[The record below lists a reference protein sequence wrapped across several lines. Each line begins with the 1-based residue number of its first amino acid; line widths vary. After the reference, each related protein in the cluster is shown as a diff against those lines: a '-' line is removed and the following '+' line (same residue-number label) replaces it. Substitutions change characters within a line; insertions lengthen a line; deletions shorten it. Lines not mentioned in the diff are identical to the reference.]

1 MDDEEKQMQFL
12 SSMMGDNFS
21 TEVARRVLRKHNGSA
36 DKAAE
41 ALLAGDEGEDD
52 AVVSIHTAGTT
63 QPTVIDLTGDD
74 NEEVNRAIRMS
85 LNEEETPPPKFGPSN
100 RAPDPAWQV
109 VPSNVSTSNDAQM
122 EQAIQNSLEDF
133 AMEDDGHLSVAL
145 AVREGGR
152 PVAIRPEI
160 SNLAYAAL
168 IVQALYSVP
177 QIRRRVSEVNLDAP
191 VMQEYPVEREALR
204 LLQDMFVHQDL
215 AQLSIILDQ
224 EVLQAFRAQPI
235 HDTQSICDL
244 SIGFYNEVMA
254 VLTRYLRAEDPEG
267 VPLGALQS
275 GTVHIIDSKRHNET
289 PHNRNEILMPVYV
302 EYGWNDVHEDL
313 VQRLSVTLTQELNS
327 VQFKYEVIVEPAPD
341 VVAFVLKNQGKC
353 LSPPAL
359 TFPKTI
365 YMDQFLNESTE
376 FAHQKQQE
384 VRDMQDAVR
393 KLWHRKQALTR
404 FNNKDTLKD
413 LRTTLYY
420 YEEVA
425 QAKDDDP
432 ERRAQIDAMASK
444 LRNSI
449 GAIEK
454 ELEVIDVES
463 TRLLEESQRV
473 LDCPE
478 LKNHPYDLRAVLMHD
493 GLPGRKHVYL
503 YTQDAGGIWWKT
515 VDTVVTEVPE
525 EDVLRDSTGMLL
537 GAGPYMLLYSRSLSK
552 EELEAPVQWPKESTE
567 MTERNNKTFL
577 DSLPPEI
584 AAKARPRTESKVS
597 HGDTMMDTTA

>member
-1 MDDEEKQMQFL
+1 MDEEETQMQFL
-12 SSMMGDNFS
+12 SAMMGSDFS

-36 DKAAE
+36 EKAAE
-41 ALLAGDEGEDD
+41 ALLAGDNGEDD
-52 AVVSIHTAGTT
+52 AVVSIHTTGTT
-63 QPTVIDLTGDD
+63 QPAVIDLTSDD
-74 NEEVNRAIRMS
+74 SEEVNRAIRMS
-85 LNEEETPPPKFGPSN
+85 LNEDESPPPKFGPSN

-109 VPSNVSTSNDAQM
+109 VASNVSTSNDAQM

-133 AMEDDGHLSVAL
+133 AVEDDDHPSVEL

-168 IVQALYSVP
+168 ILQALYYVP
-177 QIRRRVSEVNLDAP
+177 QIRRKVSEVNLDSP
-191 VMQEYPVEREALR
+191 LLQEYPVEREALR
-204 LLQDMFVHQDL
+204 LLRDMFVHQDL

-235 HDTQSICDL
+235 HETQKICEYSL
-244 SIGFYNEVMA
+244 RFYGEVMG
-254 VLTRYLRAEDPEG
+254 VLTHYMRAEDPEG

-275 GTVHIIDSKRHNET
+275 GTVHIVDGKRHNQT
-289 PHNRNEILMPVYV
+289 PHHKNEILTPVYV

-313 VQRLSVTLTQELNS
+313 VQRLSLTLMQELNAL
-327 VQFKYEVIVEPAPD
+327 QYKYEVIVEPAPE
-341 VVAFVLKNQGKC
+341 VVAFVLKNEGKC

-365 YMDQFLNESTE
+365 YMDRFLNESTE

-384 VRDMQDAVR
+384 VRDMQEAVN
-393 KLWHRKQALTR
+393 KLWQSKQALTQ

-432 ERRAQIDAMASK
+432 DRRARIDAMVSK

-449 GAIEK
+449 GVIEK
-454 ELEVIDVES
+454 ELEVIDMES

-503 YTQDAGGIWWKT
+503 YVQDAGGIWWKT

-525 EDVLRDSTGMLL
+525 EDVFRDTTGMLL

-552 EELEAPVQWPKESTE
+552 EELEAPVQWPRESTE
-567 MTERNNKTFL
+567 LTEMNNKTFL

-584 AAKARPRTESKVS
+584 AARARPRTGSS
-597 HGDTMMDTTA
+597 IDHGDMMDTTA

>member
-1 MDDEEKQMQFL
+1 MDEEESQIQIL
-12 SSMMGDNFS
+12 SSMMGSDFS
-21 TEVARRVLRKHNGSA
+21 TEVARRVLRKHNGSS

-41 ALLAGDEGEDD
+41 ALLAGDNGEDD
-52 AVVSIHTAGTT
+52 AVVSIHTAGAA

-74 NEEVNRAIRMS
+74 TEEVNRAIRMS
-85 LNEEETPPPKFGPSN
+85 LNEEEETALPKFGPSN

-109 VPSNVSTSNDAQM
+109 VPSNASVSNDAQM

-133 AMEDDGHLSVAL
+133 AVEDDDNPSIEL

-168 IVQALYSVP
+168 IIQAMYHVP
-177 QIRRRVSEVNLDAP
+177 QIRRRVSEVNLDSPAL
-191 VMQEYPVEREALR
+191 QYPAERDALR
-204 LLQDMFVHQDL
+204 LLRDMFVHQDL
-215 AQLSIILDQ
+215 AQLSIILDR
-224 EVLQAFRAQPI
+224 EVLQAFRAAPI
-235 HDTQSICDL
+235 QESIPK
-244 SIGFYNEVMA
+244 SSQTFYGNVMS
-254 VLTRYLRAEDPEG
+254 VLACYLRAEDPEG
-267 VPLGALQS
+267 VPLGVLQS
-275 GTVHIIDSKRHNET
+275 GTVLIVDGKRHNEI
-289 PHNRNEILMPVYV
+289 PHHKSEILCPVYV
-302 EYGWNDVHEDL
+302 EYGMTNVHEDL
-313 VQRLSVTLTQELNS
+313 VQRLSMTLTHELNPLHI
-327 VQFKYEVIVEPAPD
+327 KYEVILEPAPD
-341 VVAFVLKNQGKC
+341 VVAFVLQNYGKC

-359 TFPKTI
+359 TYPKRI

-384 VRDMQDAVR
+384 VRDMQEAVR
-393 KLWHRKQALTR
+393 TLWDRKQALTR

-449 GAIEK
+449 GAVEK
-454 ELEVIDVES
+454 EIEVIDIEA

-503 YTQDAGGIWWKT
+503 YVQDAGGIWWKT

-525 EDVLRDSTGMLL
+525 EEVLRDSTGMLL

-567 MTERNNKTFL
+567 MTEMNNKMFL

-584 AAKARPRTESKVS
+584 AAKARPRTESRIG
-597 HGDTMMDTTA
+597 HGDEMDTTA

>member
-1 MDDEEKQMQFL
+1 MDEEETRIQNL
-12 SSMMGDNFS
+12 SAMMGSDFS
-21 TEVARRVLRKHNGSA
+21 TEVARRVLRKHNGSV

-41 ALLAGDEGEDD
+41 ALLTGDIGEDD
-52 AVVSIHTAGTT
+52 AVVSIHTAGAT

-85 LNEEETPPPKFGPSN
+85 LNEEEETPPPKFGPSN

-109 VPSNVSTSNDAQM
+109 VASNVSVSNDAQM

-133 AMEDDGHLSVAL
+133 AVEDDDNPSIEL

-152 PVAIRPEI
+152 PVAIRPEM

-168 IVQALYSVP
+168 IIQAMYYVP
-177 QIRRRVSEVNLDAP
+177 QIRRRVSEVNLDSP
-191 VMQEYPVEREALR
+191 VLQDRPAERDALR
-204 LLQDMFVHQDL
+204 LLRDMFVHQDL
-215 AQLSIILDQ
+215 AQLSIILDR
-224 EVLQAFRAQPI
+224 EVLQAFRAAPI
-235 HDTQSICDL
+235 HESICKSSL
-244 SIGFYNEVMA
+244 TFYGEVMS
-254 VLTRYLRAEDPEG
+254 VLTNYLRAENPEG

-275 GTVHIIDSKRHNET
+275 GTVHIIDGKRHNEI
-289 PHNRNEILMPVYV
+289 PSGEILWPVHV
-302 EYGWNDVHEDL
+302 DYGMNNMHEDL
-313 VQRLSVTLTQELNS
+313 VQRLSVTLTQELNPLN
-327 VQFKYEVIVEPAPD
+327 FKYEVILEPAPD
-341 VVAFVLKNQGKC
+341 VVAFVLQNYGKC

-359 TFPKTI
+359 TYPKRI

-384 VRDMQDAVR
+384 VRDMQEAVS
-393 KLWHRKQALTR
+393 KLWDRKQALTR

-449 GAIEK
+449 TAIEK
-454 ELEVIDVES
+454 ELEVIDMES
-463 TRLLEESQRV
+463 TRLVEESQRV
-473 LDCPE
+473 FDCPE

-503 YTQDAGGIWWKT
+503 YVQDAGGIWWKT
-515 VDTVVTEVPE
+515 VDTVVTEVSE
-525 EDVLRDSTGMLL
+525 EEVLRDSTGMLL

-567 MTERNNKTFL
+567 MTEMNNKTFL

-584 AAKARPRTESKVS
+584 AAKARPRTESRMGP
-597 HGDTMMDTTA
+597 GDEMDTAA